1 MKVLLV
7 YAHPEPASFNG
18 AMRDL
23 AIATL
28 TSAGHSVTVSDLY
41 AQGFNPVASSRDVTV
56 RSNEEVFNLGIEQM
70 HAVKNGV
77 LATDVQSE
85 LDKLLAADILI
96 LQFPLW
102 WFSLPAILKGWIDR
116 VFVFGAAYDFGRT
129 WGNGVFAGKRAML
142 AFTASAPEAAFYPD
156 GRNGDMERV
165 LWPLHA
171 GILALCGYS
180 VLPPFIAHG
189 IPFVGAPAMQAAL
202 ERYSQRLLELA
213 TIKPLFFHPD
223 SDIQAYRLRPDI
235 EPATPGQHR
244 GRRLHLPDP
253 AISSDQ

>member
-18 AMRDL
+18 AMRDI
-23 AIATL
+23 AVATL
-28 TSAGHSVTVSDLY
+28 TAAGHSVTVSDLY
-41 AQGFNPVASSRDVTV
+41 AQGFNPVAGPGDVTI
-56 RSNEEVFNLGIEQM
+56 RSNEQVFNLGMEQM
-70 HAVKNGV
+70 HAAKQAT

-85 LDKLLAADILI
+85 LDKLLAADMLI

-129 WGNGVFAGKRAML
+129 WGKGVFAGKRAML
-142 AFTASAPEAAFYPD
+142 AFTASAPAAAFYPD

-171 GILALCGYS
+171 GVLALCGYA

-189 IPFVGAPAMQAAL
+189 IPFVGAAAMQAEL
-202 ERYSQRLLELA
+202 ERYRQRLLELA
-213 TIKPLFFHPD
+213 STTPLYFHPD
-223 SDIQAYRLRPDI
+223 KDILDYRLRPDI

-244 GRRLHLPDP
+244 GNRLHLPDV
-253 AISSDQ
+253 SQ